1 MPACLLELW
10 VDQNP
15 TDIIDIALRDNDR
28 SHADLNVP
36 GFGVRTAVLVGD
48 AVGRREHVPA
58 RHNDA
63 AAQRTAVQVNAHLC
77 KERDQRINNIEEQ

>member
-10 VDQNP
+10 MDQNP
-15 TDIIDIALRDNDR
+15 TDIVDIALRDNDG

-36 GFGVRTAVLVGD
+36 GFGVRAAVLVGD
-48 AVGRREHVPA
+48 AVGRRKDVPA

-63 AAQRTAVQVNAHLC
+63 AAQRTAVQVDAHLA
-77 KERDQRINNIEEQ
+77 

>member
-10 VDQNP
+10 MDQNL
-15 TDIIDIALRDNDR
+15 TDIVDIALRDNDR

-36 GFGVRTAVLVGD
+36 GLGVRTAVLVGD
-48 AVGRREHVPA
+48 AVGRREHVPT

-63 AAQRTAVQVNAHLC
+63 AAQRTAVQVNAHLA
-77 KERDQRINNIEEQ
+77 

>member
-10 VDQNP
+10 MDQNP
-15 TDIIDIALRDNDR
+15 TDIVDIALRDNDR

-36 GFGVRTAVLVGD
+36 GFGVRASVLVGD

-63 AAQRTAVQVNAHLC
+63 AAQRTAVQVDAHLC
-77 KERDQRINNIEEQ
+77 IEREILE